1 MSTGHQGQKIMY
13 TTLFMGKVCR
23 KNPDFDKDKTDVMF
37 GLTLYDFASFIFLYV
52 KGIKF
57 LLKIKLWASFTKAWS
72 PCVIL
77 FFLFS
82 LFISLFF
89 FQDDSLEHRSFIGFL
104 CKPKKIKPLSLPF
117 YFPYH
122 LCHHPEGT
130 PGSCWGWTPEEDPL
144 EKGMATHSSI
154 LAWRIPWTE
163 EPGGLQ
169 TMGSQ
174 RDVGNLISG
183 SSALSKSNLKIWK
196 FMVHVL
202 LKPGLEKVPSL
213 LGK

>member
-1 MSTGHQGQKIMY
+1 MQ
-13 TTLFMGKVCR
+13 
-23 KNPDFDKDKTDVMF
+23 KNPGFDKDKTDVMF

-104 CKPKKIKPLSLPF
+104 CKPRKIKPLSLLFILSPLF
-117 YFPYH
+117 SYC
-122 LCHHPEGT
+122 LT
-130 PGSCWGWTPEEDPL
+130 PDYQVSIHY
-144 EKGMATHSSI
+144 KTH
-154 LAWRIPWTE
+154 
-163 EPGGLQ
+163 
-169 TMGSQ
+169 
-174 RDVGNLISG
+174 VIS
-183 SSALSKSNLKIWK
+183 LSLMPSFLR
-196 FMVHVL
+196 
-202 LKPGLEKVPSL
+202 VP
-213 LGK
+213 